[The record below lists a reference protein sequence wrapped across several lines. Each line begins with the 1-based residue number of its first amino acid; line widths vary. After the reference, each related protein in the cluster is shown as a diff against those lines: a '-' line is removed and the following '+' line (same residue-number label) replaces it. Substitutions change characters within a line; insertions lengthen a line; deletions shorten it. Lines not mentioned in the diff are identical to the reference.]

1 MSKSTDGDTRGSKR
15 CKWTEVSSS
24 SPFAAF
30 ERVQTLPVPDQI
42 AVRRQAFELRFDEKG
57 NAQKSVK
64 DRCGTDIPK
73 RPRVGRSFSEHAGS
87 SRDGH
92 VVFACGSIR
101 PPAKFSAR
109 FALRFHSSSRPLLS
123 LLFHEDEAHG
133 HEDEIKDKQL
143 GALAVRGAY
152 ISLKN

>member
-57 NAQKSVK
+57 KASAGRALVL
-64 DRCGTDIPK
+64 GTRRIIP
-73 RPRVGRSFSEHAGS
+73 RR
-87 SRDGH
+87 
-92 VVFACGSIR
+92 ACGLRLRVDPAPSEVFREIR
-101 PPAKFSAR
+101 PALPFFFAPA
-109 FALRFHSSSRPLLS
+109 PLASLS
-123 LLFHEDEAHG
+123 
-133 HEDEIKDKQL
+133 
-143 GALAVRGAY
+143 
-152 ISLKN
+152 